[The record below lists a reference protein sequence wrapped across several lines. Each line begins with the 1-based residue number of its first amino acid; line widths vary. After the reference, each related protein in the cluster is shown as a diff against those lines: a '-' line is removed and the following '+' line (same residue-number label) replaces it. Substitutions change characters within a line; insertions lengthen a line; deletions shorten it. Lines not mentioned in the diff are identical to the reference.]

1 MRQISIGDRQYRI
14 MVSERDSQWVARAV
28 RTDTGDRFG
37 IECPGGSDGEA
48 AARLTRWL
56 LWQSQHTAA
65 LAHLQAAE
73 RAYHRAIAGSAFADP
88 IANPAA
94 TEIQKASLDAVEDAR
109 VRLDKVRGQNPE
121 V

>member
-1 MRQISIGDRQYRI
+1 

-37 IECPGGSDGEA
+37 IECAGASDGEA

-65 LAHLQAAE
+65 LESLQAAE
-73 RAYHRAIAGSAFADP
+73 RAYHRAMAEGAFADP
-88 IANPAA
+88 ASNLVAV
-94 TEIQKASLDAVEDAR
+94 EIQKARLEAIEVAR
-109 VRLDKVRGQNPE
+109 VRLDGVRGQNPE
-121 V
+121 D